1 MKLNRNFNLLL
12 TGQSLANIGD
22 ILYIVSIIYVI
33 FELTGSATAA
43 AFVPFTITSS
53 MFVSNTLTPLL
64 MERFNLKSL
73 LVGSQIG
80 KTTLLIALAWFMQEL
95 SLSNY
100 FLLFLVI
107 SLVALL
113 DGCAH
118 PVTQSL
124 IPNYV
129 KNEQLLKANGIT
141 GTVTQFIQ
149 TAMWFIGSS
158 LLIWLTANELVWF
171 TAGLFFLS
179 SLLLS
184 NLEPVDFTPSK
195 KQGKWKQISNG
206 WQTVSTTPVL
216 KRIAW
221 MDVLE
226 TVAGTVWI
234 AAILYVFVSDAL
246 LVDEKWWGFINGSF
260 FLGLIG
266 GSLFCLRFSD
276 WIEQKLIHFIFIG
289 AIFSSLVTI
298 FFGLNSIPAMALVL
312 SFLVGVFGQIKNIP
326 QQTVVQTSVPKDRL
340 PTVFTTLGA
349 IGTGT
354 FGLASLLM
362 GILADA
368 FGIRSVFI
376 LSGLLLAVV
385 SLIAYKGRVLL
396 WRTVQE

>member
-22 ILYIVSIIYVI
+22 VLYIVSIIYVI

-53 MFVSNTLTPLL
+53 MFISNSLTPLL
-64 MERFNLKSL
+64 MQRFNLKWL
-73 LVGSQIG
+73 LAGSQIG
-80 KTTLLIALAWFMQEL
+80 KTALLAALAFFLPQL
-95 SLSNY
+95 SLSNFY
-100 FLLFLVI
+100 GLFLVI

-113 DGCAH
+113 DGCAN

-129 KNEQLLKANGIT
+129 KSEQLLKANGTTETIT
-141 GTVTQFIQ
+141 QLIQ
-149 TAMWFIGSS
+149 TAMWFVGS
-158 LLIWLTANELVWF
+158 LLLMWLSANELVWL

-184 NLEPVDFTPSK
+184 GLEAVDFTPFK
-195 KQGKWKQISNG
+195 EKGKWQQISQG
-206 WQTVSTTPVL
+206 WQTVSTSPVL
-216 KRIAW
+216 KRIVW

-226 TVAGTVWI
+226 TIAGTVWI

-246 LVDEKWWGFINGSF
+246 LADEKWWGFINGAF

-266 GSLFCLRFSD
+266 GSLFCLRFSE
-276 WIEQKLIHFIFIG
+276 WIEQKLSQFIFLG
-289 AIFSSLVTI
+289 ALSSSLITI
-298 FFGLNSIPAMALVL
+298 LFGLTSLPIMALIF
-312 SFLVGVFGQIKNIP
+312 SFLVGVSGQLKNIP
-326 QQTVVQTSVPKDRL
+326 QQTVVQTSVPNAQL

-354 FGLASLLM
+354 FGVASLFM
-362 GILADA
+362 GVLADA
-368 FGIRSVFI
+368 CGIRGVFV

-385 SLIAYKGRVLL
+385 SLIAYRGRVLL
-396 WRTVQE
+396 WRTV